1 MSACALNLWVFR
13 DTRRTVSGQ
22 ELKKKLLREVEPLA
36 RTRSQESVLRALLRA
51 GELECGVTDTGVC
64 PAPFQVAT
72 DHLAET
78 LVAQTLIG
86 SELSFRPDTIVNSLN
101 SSFVPEELSIAEP
114 EGFSY
119 YALHPMA
126 YADAVAS
133 SLQGSSRVAVVGIR
147 SIGTTLS
154 AIVSA
159 TVKAQ
164 GKSAHR
170 ITVRP
175 QGHPYNR
182 ELKLSNY
189 EEDFVRKALADN
201 SEFLVVDE
209 GPGLS
214 GSSFLSVAEALAAAG
229 VSKQKITL
237 LCSHPPDL
245 DSFRCN
251 DGSRRAREFR
261 WAPVDDKLRKP
272 EGENFYIGG
281 GHWRAHLMGTE
292 QQWPASWVNLERAKY
307 CTAGRPGESRLF
319 KFAGLAH
326 YGDKILEREALS
338 AQEKFG
344 PAPRP
349 APDGFASYAWLCGRP
364 MWAHDLNDSALSR
377 LAEYC
382 AFRERRFRTD
392 LRHLEVLQSMA
403 EFNQTQLQLD
413 FPIGLRLE
421 RPVIADGRM
430 QPHEWL
436 LLPDGRMLKTDSG
449 SHGDDHFF
457 PGPTDIAWDLAGAIV
472 EWQMDEAQAE
482 AFLERY
488 RQSSGDNPE
497 ARIADFVIAYS
508 VFRTAYCLMAA
519 NALCGTGEEPRL
531 KLAADRYRANLGAR
545 REEMADAI

>member
-22 ELKKKLLREVEPLA
+22 ELKKQLLREVEPLA

-51 GELECGVTDTGVC
+51 GELECGVTDAGVC
-64 PAPFQVAT
+64 PAPFQIAT
-72 DHLAET
+72 DHVAEM
-78 LVAQTLIG
+78 LIG
-86 SELSFRPDTIVNSLN
+86 SELSFQPDTIVDSLDG
-101 SSFVPEELSIAEP
+101 SFVPEELSIAEP

-126 YADAVAS
+126 YPDAVAS
-133 SLQGSSRVAVVGIR
+133 SLPGSSRVAVVGIR

-159 TVKAQ
+159 ALKAQ
-164 GKSAHR
+164 GRRAGR

-189 EEDFVRKALADN
+189 EEDFVRKALADD

-237 LCSHPPDL
+237 LCSHRPDL

-261 WAPVDDKLRKP
+261 WLPVDSKPRKP
-272 EGENFYIGG
+272 EVESFYIGG
-281 GHWRAHLMGTE
+281 GHWRAHLMATE

-307 CTAGRPGESRLF
+307 CTAGTTNEPLLF
-319 KFAGLAH
+319 KFVGLAH
-326 YGDKILEREALS
+326 YGERIIQREALL

-344 PAPRP
+344 PAPQP
-349 APDGFASYAWLCGRP
+349 ASDGFASYPWLRGRP
-364 MWAHDLNDSALSR
+364 MCAHDLNDSALSR

-382 AFRERRFRTD
+382 AFRERSFRTD
-392 LRHLEVLQSMA
+392 LRYLEVLQSMA

-413 FPIGLRLE
+413 FPVSLRLE

-488 RQSSGDNPE
+488 RQSSGDNPA

-519 NALCGTGEEPRL
+519 NALSGMEEEPRL
-531 KLAADRYRANLGAR
+531 TLAADQYRTNLAAR
-545 REEMADAI
+545 REEMANTI